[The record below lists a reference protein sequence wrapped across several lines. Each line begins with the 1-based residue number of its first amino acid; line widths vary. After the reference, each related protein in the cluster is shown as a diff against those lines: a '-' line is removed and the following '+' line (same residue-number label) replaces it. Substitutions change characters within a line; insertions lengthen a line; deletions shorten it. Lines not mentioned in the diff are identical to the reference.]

1 MSAATG
7 LIELTID
14 GQKVS
19 VPAGTTVFDAARM
32 NGIRIPTLCHQQNE
46 TPVGVCRVCVVDVG
60 ARVFTASCVRPAEPG
75 MVVTTNSERVESAR
89 RTLVEL
95 LMSDHPVS
103 LRAAAAFGRLR
114 TRNVWPRPAGIA
126 QSRYPRRT
134 PRASDDSSPSIAVA
148 HDACILCDR
157 CIRGCND
164 IRGNFVL
171 SRMGKGA
178 AADIAFDSNLPMG
191 ESSCVSCGE
200 CMVSCPT
207 GALTNK
213 FVVGTALGRE
223 HEGTPATVE
232 ELLALPVF
240 QNVSGTFLEL
250 NRNAVVKRHYRRGEI
265 VCREGEFGSTAF
277 YILEGEVSVS
287 ISTPIAHVKTSG
299 GERGFFSKLGSF
311 LVGRDHDD
319 RAEEVDRR
327 TIPID
332 APVDLDYNHPVAE
345 LGPGDLFG
353 EMTCMNF
360 YPRSA
365 TVRAE
370 TDCTMLEMLRNV
382 LDFDAEEQDVSR
394 AHGRDVSPA
403 RARRSF
409 AARAFICHARS
420 GVHRSAAR
428 ARSS

>member
-1 MSAATG
+1 M
-7 LIELTID
+7 
-14 GQKVS
+14 
-19 VPAGTTVFDAARM
+19 
-32 NGIRIPTLCHQQNE
+32 
-46 TPVGVCRVCVVDVG
+46 
-60 ARVFTASCVRPAEPG
+60 
-75 MVVTTNSERVESAR
+75 
-89 RTLVEL
+89 
-95 LMSDHPVS
+95 
-103 LRAAAAFGRLR
+103 
-114 TRNVWPRPAGIA
+114 
-126 QSRYPRRT
+126 
-134 PRASDDSSPSIAVA
+134 A

-171 SRMGKGA
+171 ARMGKGA
-178 AADIAFDSNLPMG
+178 AADIAFDDNLPMG
-191 ESSCVSCGE
+191 ESTCVSCGE

-250 NRNAVVKRHYRRGEI
+250 NRNAVVKRHFRRGEI
-265 VCREGEFGSTAF
+265 ICREGEFGSTAF
-277 YILEGEVSVS
+277 YILEGKVSVS

-311 LVGRDHDD
+311 LVGRDRDG
-319 RAEEVDRR
+319 REEEVDRP

-332 APVDLDYNHPVAE
+332 APVDLAYNHPVAE

-353 EMTCMNF
+353 EMTCMSF

-382 LDFDAEEQDVSR
+382 LDSMLQATRRF
-394 AHGRDVSPA
+394 A
-403 RARRSF
+403 RAWMRPTAS
-409 AARAFICHARS
+409 ARS
-420 GVHRSAAR
+420 RIICGACRSSPR
-428 ARSS
+428 SMARSSTNFANASS